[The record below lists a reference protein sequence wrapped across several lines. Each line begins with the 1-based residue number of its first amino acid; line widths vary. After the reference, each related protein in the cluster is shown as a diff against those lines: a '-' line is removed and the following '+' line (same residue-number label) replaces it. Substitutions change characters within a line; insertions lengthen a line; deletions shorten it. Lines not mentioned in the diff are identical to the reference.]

1 MTELPKIK
9 RVLYTADEIRERV
22 RAIAARITEDY
33 RGLDLV
39 MVGVLTSSVYF
50 FTDLTR
56 AIEIPVLVD
65 FIDLGQISKSA
76 TQKGIVRITKDLEL
90 DISGKHVILVED
102 IIRTGLT
109 IGYLVQNLSSRGPA
123 SVKICSLL
131 TNPGQQIISVPI
143 AYSGFEFDTARLVG
157 YGFDI
162 NDVGRTLPFIAEVD
176 E

>member
-1 MTELPKIK
+1 M
-9 RVLYTADEIRERV
+9 
-22 RAIAARITEDY
+22 
-33 RGLDLV
+33 
-39 MVGVLTSSVYF
+39 
-50 FTDLTR
+50 
-56 AIEIPVLVD
+56 
-65 FIDLGQISKSA
+65 
-76 TQKGIVRITKDLEL
+76 
-90 DISGKHVILVED
+90 ILVED

-109 IGYLVQNLSSRGPA
+109 IGYLVQNLSSREPA

-162 NDVGRTLPFIAEVD
+162 NDAGRNLPYIAEVD